1 MVSEEDWAL
10 CEGPKVAVSRP
21 FETDSVRVYS
31 HLHYL
36 RGIYEM
42 TSSAYSRLTEHSQSP
57 KTSARSSDCK
67 ALPSA

>member
-10 CEGPKVAVSRP
+10 CEGPKVAVSRL

-42 TSSAYSRLTEHSQSP
+42 TSSTPTQANNRDIVAP
-57 KTSARSSDCK
+57 N
-67 ALPSA
+67 